1 MTNKGSSACA
11 MEGSPDVDLIGD
23 TSSQPSYDWP
33 LARTLTKG
41 AVKVTL
47 QPGAT
52 AHFDLVYLPVT
63 PPAAGTARAS
73 SRS

>member
-23 TSSQPSYDWP
+23 ASSQPSYDWP
-33 LARTLTKG
+33 LARTLAKG
-41 AVKVTL
+41 AAKVTL

-52 AHFDLVYLPVT
+52 AHFDLVYLPDD
-63 PPAAGTARAS
+63 PASGGDSTTS